1 MLFQCLVIQRG
12 IHVAP
17 LGFCLRIIVNEK
29 LLNLEKTT
37 SSVLYVLLL
46 IYANYDVL
54 IVVGDL

>member
-17 LGFCLRIIVNEK
+17 SGFCLRIIVNEK

>member
-1 MLFQCLVIQRG
+1 M
-12 IHVAP
+12 
-17 LGFCLRIIVNEK
+17 NEK